1 VLQPSDAC
9 NGSEIKVEAPFCFVC
24 RVLSKD
30 AKHEKK
36 KKKSNKK
43 KMEREVEKKIN
54 SKEAKLLTFR
64 LFAGPIV
71 WSCWFNC

>member
-43 KMEREVEKKIN
+43 KMEREE
-54 SKEAKLLTFR
+54 
-64 LFAGPIV
+64 
-71 WSCWFNC
+71 

>member
-36 KKKSNKK
+36 KKKVIKK
-43 KMEREVEKKIN
+43 KWKEKN
-54 SKEAKLLTFR
+54 RKEKLKKK
-64 LFAGPIV
+64 
-71 WSCWFNC
+71 